1 MFVSCNVAFSSM
13 PVFLPTIIH
22 QLGFSSLSSQ
32 ALSAPPYLLSFAL
45 VILTARLSDKHQ
57 RRASY
62 IIFYAYL
69 ASFGYLLSFLAALF
83 SLPSLIRYIAVY
95 PACVGF
101 FSCVTLIITW
111 TINNQDSDSKKG
123 TGVAMLQFLG
133 QCGPLL
139 GTRLY
144 PKQEGPDYLKGNL
157 VCAAFMLL
165 VGILAFTLRIVLRR
179 QNARRKKVWFDG
191 GGREEGQAFIGGEGG
206 GGRRKR
212 EIFLF
217 ML

>member
-1 MFVSCNVAFSSM
+1 MFFSCNVAFSSM

-22 QLGFSSLSSQ
+22 ELGFTSLASQ
-32 ALSAPPYLLSFAL
+32 ALSAPPYFLSFIV
-45 VILTARLSDKHQ
+45 VILAARRSDKHHN
-57 RRASY
+57 RSSH

-69 ASFGYLLSFLAALF
+69 AASGYFISFLAALF
-83 SLPSLIRYIAVY
+83 SLPSIIRYIAVY

-101 FSCVTLIITW
+101 FTCVTLIITW

-144 PKQEGPDYLKGNL
+144 PEREGPDYLKGNL
-157 VCAAFMLL
+157 VCAAFMIL
-165 VGILAFTLRIVLRR
+165 VGILAWALRIVLRR
-179 QNARRKKVWFDG
+179 QNERRKRRWFDG
-191 GGREEGQAFIGGEGG
+191 GEREEGEAFITEGG
-206 GGRRKR
+206 RPRKR

-217 ML
+217 MM

>member
-1 MFVSCNVAFSSM
+1 M

-22 QLGFSSLSSQ
+22 ELGFSSLASQ
-32 ALSAPPYLLSFAL
+32 ALSAPPYLLSFII
-45 VILTARLSDKHQ
+45 VILTAHLSDKHHA
-57 RRASY
+57 RASY
-62 IIFYAYL
+62 IIFHA
-69 ASFGYLLSFLAALF
+69 FLAASGYFLSF
-83 SLPSLIRYIAVY
+83 FSALISLPNILRYIAVY

-144 PKQEGPDYLKGNL
+144 PERDGPLYLKGML
-157 VCAAFMLL
+157 VCWVFMVL
-165 VGILAFTLRIVLRR
+165 VGILAWALRIVLRR
-179 QNARRKKVWFDG
+179 ENERRKRMWFDSG
-191 GGREEGQAFIGGEGG
+191 GQEEGEALVGEGG
-206 GGRRKR
+206 RVRKR
-212 EIFLF
+212 EVFLF